1 MIRIADTAARQQHPS
16 SKTTLGGKTNEH
28 NRIKNRRKQAQD
40 RHDTR
45 GACCKARRFG
55 SGCFQVGN
63 DITCPDVM
71 TLPKLAELLGIT
83 VDELAERKKQPQTL
97 VLADEERKSV
107 DDMMLK
113 IIVNSH
119 EGDKVKVNLP
129 IPLVKAGLRIGMGM
143 PQVKGNAALESIDF
157 GELIALIDSGV
168 IGKLVEVESA
178 DGDIVEITVE

>member
-1 MIRIADTAARQQHPS
+1 MNTIGSRIA
-16 SKTTLGGKTNEH
+16 E
-28 NRIKNRRKQAQD
+28 NRRRIGMTQEELAAKLAVSAQAVS
-40 RHDTR
+40 
-45 GACCKARRFG
+45 KWE
-55 SGCFQVGN
+55 N

-83 VDELAERKKQPQTL
+83 VDELLSGKKQPQTL

-129 IPLVKAGLRIGMGM
+129 IPLVKGADCASAWECLRSRAMLRLKASISESLSRLSTAVLSERLLKSN
-143 PQVKGNAALESIDF
+143 PQTGISLK
-157 GELIALIDSGV
+157 
-168 IGKLVEVESA
+168 
-178 DGDIVEITVE
+178 

>member
-1 MIRIADTAARQQHPS
+1 MTQEELAAKLAVSAQAV
-16 SKTTLGGKTNEH
+16 SKWE
-28 NRIKNRRKQAQD
+28 
-40 RHDTR
+40 
-45 GACCKARRFG
+45 
-55 SGCFQVGN
+55 N

-83 VDELAERKKQPQTL
+83 VDELLSGKKQPQTL

-143 PQVKGNAALESIDF
+143 PQVKGNTALESIDF

-178 DGDIVEITVE
+178 DGDIVEILVE